1 MISPFEK
8 GRSDALLGHT
18 ACPFGVPYDARRWE
32 LGHDKECAETPGLAP
47 RFSARREKR
56 PDRKDRLL

>member
-1 MISPFEK
+1 VTSPFEV
-8 GRSDALLGHT
+8 GRSDALRGHT

-32 LGHDKECAETPGLAP
+32 LGYDKERSETAGLLP
-47 RFSARREKR
+47 RFSERRKR